1 MTMTQEEFF
10 EEMEKIKSS
19 LIPGHS
25 KACAC
30 LQGNDHN
37 IELVRSDVG
46 VETAIGVMV
55 KWCKEPASCIDLLL
69 RFPKL
74 KSLFFF
80 YGADRARRV
89 IRRSWEGLS
98 KLKNLESLRIQDC
111 VLLTNEALEEISKL
125 SSLRNLEIINRLDEG
140 LDFSVL
146 GKLKNLRRLELKA
159 GSHHQVKDLAF
170 VQELPNLE
178 VLCLDENKHLD
189 LSKLVIPENVK
200 YIEVPTC
207 AAEELQAH
215 VGEKYQV
222 VIDSNKRKSKGC
234 CCFVRSDVEN
244 AWEAKKEQE
253 RQFAFLKYT
262 FENMK
267 SAMEQLMS
275 EPLIPE
281 LGKGHIVQMNAHL
294 LELEKILQE
303 DDGNV
308 RSKQ

>member
-1 MTMTQEEFF
+1 MTQEEFF

-80 YGADRARRV
+80 YGADKARRV

-146 GKLKNLRRLELKA
+146 GKLKNLRRGCCKTSKKVSNSLFLLFEQKVGDIISHDRRISWLILQILKA
-159 GSHHQVKDLAF
+159 ICSFAQTFRLRK
-170 VQELPNLE
+170 
-178 VLCLDENKHLD
+178 NKNWT
-189 LSKLVIPENVK
+189 I
-200 YIEVPTC
+200 T
-207 AAEELQAH
+207 
-215 VGEKYQV
+215 
-222 VIDSNKRKSKGC
+222 SNFWK
-234 CCFVRSDVEN
+234 
-244 AWEAKKEQE
+244 
-253 RQFAFLKYT
+253 T
-262 FENMK
+262 
-267 SAMEQLMS
+267 
-275 EPLIPE
+275 PE
-281 LGKGHIVQMNAHL
+281 LA
-294 LELEKILQE
+294 
-303 DDGNV
+303 
-308 RSKQ
+308 R